1 MVTAGAT
8 TERPQVEV
16 PLDLAGDPG
25 DVVAGDAVEPIEVVL
40 ARLAPVEPER
50 LTLLGCA
57 AWLADAGRVAG
68 WLAAQRARVDQRS
81 DLLVWLARFG
91 PPPDDPLDDEPAPG
105 PTGPTGP
112 AADAEDP
119 EPEPEPSPKKRPGSA
134 RQKARDAKLR
144 RCFALLPS
152 FEGLLERGEITE
164 DHVLALAAIRNV
176 APARRRERAIA
187 AAARRRTA
195 EGFVGWLRVWD
206 AEVDLAQGRDS
217 AARQHAQRTLRLF
230 DHAEE
235 MGEFRGALPPAVFDA
250 FKRSLEAIDAEL
262 RRRPDADRS
271 ATYPQRMADALVE
284 LLHRA
289 NAGTGGSGSLRSA
302 VVVLIE
308 LEHLLRG
315 TGYGVTPDG
324 TPIDAGEVRRMAAA
338 AHVIPMVLGADSV
351 PLDLGR
357 AQRFATDEQW
367 LALLARDRGCVLC
380 DAPLGALDAH
390 HAPAWHLGGRT
401 DLAAL
406 CLLCRRCHRRV
417 HAEGITI
424 TIDGGRVRATAR
436 DGRPL
441 PTRPGRP
448 ARGAGGRASSSS
460 DELRRPARPPD
471 DG

>member
-8 TERPQVEV
+8 TERPQVAV

-25 DVVAGDAVEPIEVVL
+25 DPVTDGVAAGDAVEPIEVVL

-50 LTLLGCA
+50 LTLLGCT

-91 PPPDDPLDDEPAPG
+91 PPDDEPASD
-105 PTGPTGP
+105 PTGP
-112 AADAEDP
+112 AADAAD
-119 EPEPEPSPKKRPGSA
+119 PEPEPSPKQRPGSA
-134 RQKARDAKLR
+134 KQKARDAKLR
-144 RCFALLPS
+144 RCFALLPL
-152 FEGLLERGEITE
+152 FEGLLGRGEITE

-176 APARRRERAIA
+176 DPARRRERAIA

-206 AEVDLAQGRDS
+206 AEVDLAQGRDR
-217 AARQHAQRTLRLF
+217 AAQQHAQRAVRLF
-230 DHAEE
+230 DHARE
-235 MGEFRGALPPAVFDA
+235 MGEFRGALPPAVSDA
-250 FKRSLEAIDAEL
+250 FKRSLETIDAEL
-262 RRRPDADRS
+262 RRRPDADRT

-289 NAGTGGSGSLRSA
+289 NAGTGGSGSLRTA

-308 LEHLLRG
+308 LEHLRRG

-351 PLDLGR
+351 PLHLGR

-380 DAPLGALDAH
+380 DAPLGSLDAH

-424 TIDGGRVRATAR
+424 TIDGGQVRATAR

-448 ARGAGGRASSSS
+448 ARGTGRRASSLS
-460 DELRRPARPPD
+460 DELRRPACPPD